1 MRIVAVLGGNAFAP
15 PEGELTM
22 LAQFRF
28 AREALESLA
37 PFFVPEVELVLG
49 HGNGPQV
56 GYMLVRVEEALGKA
70 YSLPLDV
77 CVAETEGELGYVLAR
92 TLHEVL
98 AERGVRRSVASLVTQ
113 VVVEKDDPAFS
124 HPTKPVGPFYRPEQA
139 REVARAGFVL
149 RADAA
154 GRGLRRVVPSPEP
167 KEILD
172 LDVVRQ
178 LLAMGVVV
186 IAAGGGGVPVVRD
199 GGRLRGVE
207 AVIDKDLAAALLA
220 HEVGADRL
228 VILTDVPCAYTDFR
242 TAKEAPLRRITASR
256 ARELLAEGHFGAGSM
271 APKIEACARFARGA
285 GRQAIVCNPASL
297 ARALEG
303 EAGTIVVPG

>member
-28 AREALESLA
+28 AREALEALA
-37 PFFVPEVELVLG
+37 PFFAPDTELVLG

-70 YSLPLDV
+70 YQLPLDV
-77 CVAETEGELGYVLAR
+77 CVAETEGELGYVLSR
-92 TLHEVL
+92 TLHEVF
-98 AERGVRRSVASLVTQ
+98 AERHVRRSIASLVTQ
-113 VVVEKDDPAFS
+113 VVVDADDRAFS
-124 HPTKPVGPFYRPEQA
+124 HPSKPVGPFYRPEQA
-139 REVARAGFVL
+139 QDLERAGFVL

-186 IAAGGGGVPVVRD
+186 VAAGGGGVPVVRE
-199 GGRLRGVE
+199 GERLRGVE
-207 AVIDKDLAAALLA
+207 AVIDKDFAAALLA
-220 HEVGADRL
+220 HEIGADRL
-228 VILTDVPCAYTDFR
+228 VILTDVPCAYTDFK
-242 TAKEAPLRRITASR
+242 TPKEAPVRRITASR

-271 APKIEACARFARGA
+271 GPKMEACARFARGS

-297 ARALEG
+297 ALALQG